1 MRIKVYEIARHYG
14 AKLYDFERTAS
25 SIEHGGT
32 RPFFYMVDQ
41 YFNNDF

>member
-1 MRIKVYEIARHYG
+1 MDRLPRKSPSKGVSKKKE
-14 AKLYDFERTAS
+14 DS

-41 YFNNDF
+41 YFGNNSLEPF